1 MFKINKDQRQY
12 LNLSTL
18 AHSVL
23 LNEMEA
29 LTEGGNKSG
38 FLNKILKL
46 YMPYADASVSR
57 RLDERRAEL
66 DAMLHMA
73 EGSEKDRIISVL
85 LEEYKEKLLAKTEYS
100 KDDNTE
106 WDFRLDNEN
115 AAYIYGT
122 ETPCPENAYYKR
134 GSDYIKAVIEEYSRL
149 PMYDREAVLLREQI
163 AFIDEAMQKRQMLRI
178 TTGGQMYE
186 VRAYGI
192 LPDEQNRYHYL
203 VGYSRPYKSKEK
215 EIIASFRLSRIVQDK
230 TRMLSSNNNHSGK
243 VTKDQKK
250 AIVNAIAQKGV
261 MFLMGPTKTIYIRLT
276 EEGRNIYD
284 RKLAARPM
292 LEAPIK
298 ESKYYGQKDVFA
310 CSSTLRNVTNYFF
323 DFGAHAEIL
332 EPAELRDTFANR
344 YARASR
350 LYGKE

>member
-23 LNEMEA
+23 LNDMEA
-29 LTEGGNKSG
+29 FTEGGNKSG

-73 EGSEKDRIISVL
+73 ESSEKERIISVL
-85 LEEYKEKLLAKTEYS
+85 LEEYKEKLLAKTEYPKEIS
-100 KDDNTE
+100 LG
-106 WDFRLDNEN
+106 WDFRLDDEN
-115 AAYIYGT
+115 AAYLYAT
-122 ETPCPENAYYKR
+122 ETPCPEEAYYKR

-149 PMYDREAVLLREQI
+149 TMYDREAVLLREQI
-163 AFIDEAMQKRQMLRI
+163 AFIEEAMQKRQMLRV
-178 TTGGQMYE
+178 TTGGQMFE

-203 VGYSRPYKSKEK
+203 VGYSRPYKSKEP
-215 EIIASFRLSRIVQDK
+215 ELIASFRLSRIDHDK

-243 VTKDQKK
+243 VTKNQKK
-250 AIVNAIAQKGV
+250 DIENTIAKKGV
-261 MFLMGPTKTIYIRLT
+261 MFLMGPAKTVYIRLT

-292 LEAPIK
+292 LAAPG
-298 ESKYYGQKDVFA
+298 ENSKYYGQKDVFT
-310 CSSTLRNVTNYFF
+310 CYSTLRNVTNYFF

-332 EPAELRDTFANR
+332 EPSELRETFANR

-350 LYGKE
+350 LYEKE